1 MTVFTL
7 RDLLLSLVTSALLLF
22 PTTPEAQ
29 ETSPGPLVAPSG
41 RATTSVVFNGR
52 LLDGATGW
60 FNGSTVSNWSSV
72 MAIDYGQ
79 PHVRGR
85 AIFGGLVPYDEV
97 WRLGANWAT
106 SLSLDVNM
114 TIGDLDVPRGLY
126 TLFLLPRGNSAELIV
141 NRQTKQWGGRRS
153 AAGRYQRPPKVSS
166 SPWNQCFLRKPAS
179 FPPAPSESPGVMSS
193 SPQTGASFGPK
204 VEPGCH
210 RDDRPV
216 QAHTRAE

>member
-1 MTVFTL
+1 MTVFTP

-72 MAIDYGQ
+72 MTIDYGQ

-141 NRQTKQWGGRRS
+141 NRQTKQWGTDYDPALDLGRTALRRRS
-153 AAGRYQRPPKVSS
+153 LQETAQSLIVTLEPVFPQEAGELPSGT
-166 SPWNQCFLRKPAS
+166 LRITW
-179 FPPAPSESPGVMSS
+179 GN
-193 SPQTGASFGPK
+193 
-204 VEPGCH
+204 VEFATDWRVIWP
-210 RDDRPV
+210 
-216 QAHTRAE
+216 